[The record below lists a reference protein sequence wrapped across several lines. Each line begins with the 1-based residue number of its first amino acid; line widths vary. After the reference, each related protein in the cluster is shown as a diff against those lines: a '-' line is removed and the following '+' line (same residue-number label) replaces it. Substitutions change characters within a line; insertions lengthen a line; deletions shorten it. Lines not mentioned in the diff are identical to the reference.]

1 MKNEDLAISRRG
13 KLVVIEHKHYS
24 IEYNLS
30 KGTWNYSNKNRKI
43 VLKNA
48 ITQICLDDKTTLKT
62 SDAGFR
68 EFYID
73 SIQKD
78 EFGNYQTLRFSYETK
93 NNHAFRQAID
103 SNNLVKSIEDSE
115 HRADSQNRKGSS
127 RDNTTDSS
135 KVSNGFGVRI
145 HTYLTCYIEHP
156 YILLKVGVENYN
168 AGTISLSNITLID
181 ISTKRGSVQL
191 GSHPSQYHLY
201 LKIPPISPCAS
212 THRKIYDGFQ
222 LNQDNTIQPCQD
234 GILYDVE
241 KKNAFL
247 FGFITADKWWARMQ
261 IGYQASKRKTQQ
273 GLTTWALYHDCE
285 NKTCQSGEEVFSEVG
300 YLDFSDDISTSYN
313 RYTERLAIQNGVMPK
328 LITHDSKG
336 VFTTETDKKKSSVG
350 WNITSDNT
358 PGKLTTNTIAE
369 QIKSVVKNPFLN
381 SIHVE
386 RSDYINLESGWQKTP
401 GYLSLNP
408 DRFPDGM
415 ASVVNQIHELG
426 FKAGIRI
433 DPFCIE
439 RMSELL
445 QKHPDICLI
454 SKNKEKKDKNRANID
469 TPIEVHLP
477 DRQKAF
483 AILDASHPQTQTH
496 IRKLMNQL
504 IDEWG
509 FDLIKIDLSSYTSGM
524 MSVSH
529 NISWHD
535 SSLTSTE
542 LYRQALRLLTEAAS
556 QTEKDVRLA
565 GYNIIES
572 VSIGCFNVI
581 FPLLCHKHVDRS
593 KSWHQQNGTKHRL
606 SRYAGYL
613 NTHNGMWQSVYGDL
627 SVDEPRPIN
636 EAIVEL
642 TAAALSGTP
651 ISCANTP
658 ATLSKIRTELIG
670 KIFPLTSNEATV
682 IDLYDETLP
691 QIWHLPVKTECE
703 TWHLLGVFNWKDQQ
717 DDIHLNLDK
726 MGLSSNKDY
735 LVHDFWMRQYLGVV
749 SKNVTL
755 LNIIPRSAKLLC
767 LREEQ
772 SVPQLLSTDMHYTQ
786 GSIEI
791 LSAGW
796 DDHSQSYLLICQPP
810 HETEGTIFI
819 HVPEDFIPVS
829 LSAYG
834 SDYKY
839 SWDKPIYQ
847 ITIGATDALVHA
859 SIKFTQTSG
868 GTQGN
873 TISK

>member
-1 MKNEDLAISRRG
+1 MKNEDLSISRRG
-13 KLVVIEHKHYS
+13 KLVVIEHEHYN

-30 KGTWNYSNKNRKI
+30 KGTWNYSNNKGKT

-48 ITQICLDDKTTLKT
+48 ITQISLDDETVLKT

-68 EFYID
+68 EFNID

-78 EFGNYQTLRFSYETK
+78 AFGSYQTLRFSYQTEDTK
-93 NNHAFRQAID
+93 KTAANNA
-103 SNNLVKSIEDSE
+103 
-115 HRADSQNRKGSS
+115 
-127 RDNTTDSS
+127 TDSG
-135 KVSNGFGVRI
+135 KVSKSTGSIKDGVRI
-145 HTYLTCYIEHP
+145 HTFLTCYIEHP
-156 YILLKVGVENYN
+156 YILLKVSVENCN
-168 AGTISLSNITLID
+168 ADPISLSNITLID
-181 ISTKRGSVQL
+181 ISTKQGSVQL

-222 LNQDNTIQPCQD
+222 LNQDNTTQPCQD

-241 KKNAFL
+241 NKNSFL

-285 NKTCQSGEEVFSEVG
+285 NTTCQSDEEVFSEIG
-300 YLDFSDDISTSYN
+300 YLDFSDDISTSYD
-313 RYTERLAIQNGVMPK
+313 RYTERLATQNGELQK
-328 LITHDSKG
+328 LTDDAKG
-336 VFTTETDKKKSSVG
+336 VFTGHTEKQKSIAG
-350 WNITSDNT
+350 WNITSDST
-358 PGKLTTNTIAE
+358 PEKLTVDTIAE
-369 QIKSVVKNPFLN
+369 QMKFVVKNPFLTSN
-381 SIHVE
+381 HVE

-401 GYLSLNP
+401 GYLALNP
-408 DRFPDGM
+408 DCFPEGM
-415 ASVVNQIHELG
+415 ASVVNQIHDLG

-439 RMSELL
+439 RKSELL
-445 QKHPDICLI
+445 QKHPEVSLLTKD
-454 SKNKEKKDKNRANID
+454 KEKNGQKTAKKG

-477 DRQKAF
+477 GRKKAY
-483 AILDASHPQTQTH
+483 AILDASHPQAQKH
-496 IRKLMNQL
+496 IHQLMNQL

-529 NISWHD
+529 NIRWND
-535 SSLTSTE
+535 NSLTSTE
-542 LYRQALRLLTEAAS
+542 LYRQAVRLLTESAS
-556 QTEKDVRLA
+556 DTEKEAILA

-581 FPLLCHKHVDRS
+581 FPLLRQKHVDS
-593 KSWHQQNGTKHRL
+593 SESWHQQNGTKHRL

-613 NTHNGMWQSVYGDL
+613 NTHNGMWQTVYGDL
-627 SVDEPRPIN
+627 SVDEPRPVN

-642 TAAALSGTP
+642 TAAALSGSP
-651 ISCANTP
+651 VFFANTP
-658 ATLSKIRTELIG
+658 ATLSKIRAELIG
-670 KIFPLTSNEATV
+670 KVCPLTANEATV
-682 IDLYDETLP
+682 IDMYDETLP
-691 QIWHLPVKTECE
+691 QIWHLPIKTEGE

-717 DDIHLNLDK
+717 DDIHINLDK
-726 MGLSSNKDY
+726 VGLSPNKDY

-749 SKNVTL
+749 SKHVTL
-755 LNIIPRSAKLLC
+755 QNIIPRSAKLLC

-772 SVPQLLSTDMHYTQ
+772 AVPQLLSTDMHYTQ

-796 DDHSQSYLLICQPP
+796 DEHSQSFLLICQPP
-810 HETEGTIFI
+810 HEAEGSIFI
-819 HVPEDFIPVS
+819 HVPEDFLPVS
-829 LSAYG
+829 VSAYG
-834 SDYKY
+834 SEYKY
-839 SWDKPIYQ
+839 TWDKPIYQ
-847 ITIGATDALVHA
+847 IIFGATASLVHA

-868 GTQGN
+868 GTQDN
-873 TISK
+873 TVSK

>member
-1 MKNEDLAISRRG
+1 MKNEDLNISRQG
-13 KLVVIEHKHYS
+13 KLVVIEHKHYN

-30 KGTWNYSNKNRKI
+30 KGTWNYSNKKGKT

-48 ITQICLDDKTTLKT
+48 ITQISLDDETTLKT

-68 EFYID
+68 EFHID

-78 EFGNYQTLRFSYETK
+78 EFGNYQTLRFSYQTK
-93 NNHAFRQAID
+93 DTKQTAA
-103 SNNLVKSIEDSE
+103 E
-115 HRADSQNRKGSS
+115 
-127 RDNTTDSS
+127 NTTRSS
-135 KVSNGFGVRI
+135 KVASKESNAICSINGGVWI

-156 YILLKVGVENYN
+156 YILLKVSVENCN
-168 AGTISLSNITLID
+168 ADPISLSNITLID
-181 ISTKRGSVQL
+181 ISTKQGSVQL
-191 GSHPSQYHLY
+191 GSRPSQYHLY

-222 LNQDNTIQPCQD
+222 LNQDNTTQPCQD

-241 KKNAFL
+241 NKNSFL

-300 YLDFSDDISTSYN
+300 YLDFSDDISTSYD
-313 RYTERLAIQNGVMPK
+313 RYTERLAMQNGVLPK
-328 LITHDSKG
+328 LSHDIKG
-336 VFTTETDKKKSSVG
+336 VFTTQTDKKKSIAG

-358 PGKLTTNTIAE
+358 PGKLTANTIAE
-369 QIKSVVKNPFLN
+369 QMKSVVKNPFLT

-408 DRFPDGM
+408 DCFPEGM
-415 ASVVNQIHELG
+415 ASAVNQIHELG

-439 RMSELL
+439 RKSELL
-445 QKHPDICLI
+445 QKYPDISLLAVD
-454 SKNKEKKDKNRANID
+454 KEKNGQKTPRKG

-477 DRQKAF
+477 GRQKAY
-483 AILDASHPQTQTH
+483 AILDASHPQTQKH
-496 IRKLMNQL
+496 IRRLMNQL

-529 NISWHD
+529 NIRWHD

-542 LYRQALRLLTEAAS
+542 LYRQAVRLLTETAAN
-556 QTEKDVRLA
+556 TEKDAILA

-581 FPLLCHKHVDRS
+581 FPLLRQKHVDS
-593 KSWHQQNGTKHRL
+593 SESWHQQNGTKHRL

-613 NTHNGMWQSVYGDL
+613 STHNGMWQTVYGDL

-636 EAIVEL
+636 EVIVEL

-651 ISCANTP
+651 IFCANTP
-658 ATLSKIRTELIG
+658 ATLSKIRAELIG
-670 KIFPLTSNEATV
+670 KIFPLTANEATV
-682 IDLYDETLP
+682 IDMYDEMLP
-691 QIWHLPVKTECE
+691 QIWHLPVTTDDE

-726 MGLSSNKDY
+726 VGLSSNKDY

-749 SKNVTL
+749 SKHVTL
-755 LNIIPRSAKLLC
+755 QNIIPRSAKLLC

-772 SVPQLLSTDMHYTQ
+772 AVPQLLSTDMHYTQ

-796 DDHSQSYLLICQPP
+796 DEHSQSYLLICQPP
-810 HETEGTIFI
+810 HETEGNIFI
-819 HVPEDFIPVS
+819 HVPEDYLPVS

-834 SDYKY
+834 SEYKY
-839 SWDKPIYQ
+839 TWDKPIYQ
-847 ITIGATDALVHA
+847 ITFGATDSLVHA

-873 TISK
+873 TVSK